1 MMFVDQ
7 NIKESYELGRMMML
21 IKFHCKLG
29 WRILIDNDIIWMI
42 IMRDKYVKNNDFFN
56 IPKKAGDFNVWKEII
71 NYRKYVEL
79 T

>member
-1 MMFVDQ
+1 
-7 NIKESYELGRMMML
+7 MMML
-21 IKFHCKLG
+21 IKFQCKLG
-29 WRILIDNDIIWMI
+29 WRILIDNDIIWMR

-56 IPKKAGDFNVWKEII
+56 IPKKDGDFNVWKEII